1 MKRWSLLRRDSYTVD
16 RKASTGW
23 TALSTARPDRSSQP
37 TSKSLNMLALSMR
50 NIAAMAAPVL
60 FISALSS
67 QCVHA
72 ELAQNISVDIR
83 SLSLGNAVTADP
95 PGISAIHFNPAGLS
109 HVDGLQLDVQGL
121 MLALNIKREISAPPG
136 FNVFGY
142 SDDPIV
148 CNVNTVANS
157 NGIVNG
163 NGLCPSFKTAESTVN
178 GVSLFVPV
186 LDKFFNWPGG
196 LPVAI
201 PFAAVA
207 YRAPGSRIT
216 YADAFYAPLAV
227 GFNQKKGDPGNF
239 MGQQV
244 ALERITYLS
253 PSASYKVT
261 DNLSVGASVGFNY
274 SAVAL
279 KTDLRFPNELFGV
292 LRLID
297 ESICAPFKQNG
308 SIVTDLLLFGVCN
321 AKESVGPFKKVGSLQ
336 VALQQNLSPSY
347 NLGLLWEPN
356 NDFAFGM
363 VYQSGAVQNL
373 QGHFKLSVSPGA
385 PELVAALN
393 SSVTGQILA
402 ALLGFPNSVPV
413 SAQGLASMK
422 LEYPAHFQTGIK
434 YKVFPDLQFNFDVGW
449 TDYATWKNLPIQF
462 DQNLPVLQIA
472 KLLAPGV
479 TGSSLAV
486 PLNFRSP
493 WNFSFGLEYKMT
505 DRLKFRLGYEPRTS
519 AIPMNER
526 STLVP
531 VNGAQLFGL
540 GLGYRFDKD
549 TDIDLTAALLRSRDS
564 IPANTSKLA
573 NSTAIDNLILNPY
586 AGLDVKTQATIMI
599 LGIAY
604 RTRW

>member
-1 MKRWSLLRRDSYTVD
+1 MKFLSPLRREVD
-16 RKASTGW
+16 TASPILASAVSPR
-23 TALSTARPDRSSQP
+23 TAGRAERSSQSI
-37 TSKSLNMLALSMR
+37 SKSLNMLALCKR
-50 NIAAMAAPVL
+50 NLAYMLAPLVMV
-60 FISALSS
+60 SAVAP
-67 QCVHA
+67 QVVHA
-72 ELAQNISVDIR
+72 ELAQNLSVDIR

-109 HVDGLQLDVQGL
+109 RVDGLQLDVQGL
-121 MLALNIKREISAPPG
+121 MLALSIKREISAPPG
-136 FNVFGY
+136 FNIFGY
-142 SDDPIV
+142 SDDPVV
-148 CNVNTVANS
+148 CNVNPVANS
-157 NGIVNG
+157 NGLVNG
-163 NGLCPSFKTAESTVN
+163 NGLCPDFKTGKSEVN
-178 GVSLFVPV
+178 GVSLYLPV
-186 LDKFFNWPGG
+186 LDKFINWPAG

-201 PFAAVA
+201 PFAAIA

-274 SAVAL
+274 AAVAL
-279 KTDLRFPNELFGV
+279 KTDLRLPNELFGV

-297 ESICAPFKQNG
+297 ENICGPFKQNG

-321 AKESVGPFKKVGSLQ
+321 AKESVGPFKKIGTIQ
-336 VALQQNLSPSY
+336 VAMQQTLSPSY

-363 VYQSGAVQNL
+363 VYQSGAVENL
-373 QGHFKLSVSPGA
+373 QGHFKLQVSPGA

-402 ALLGFPNSVPV
+402 ALLGFPGSVPT

-434 YKVFPDLQFNFDVGW
+434 YKVFPDLQINVDVGW
-449 TDYATWKNLPIQF
+449 TDYATWKSLPIQF

-472 KLLAPGV
+472 KLLAPTV
-479 TGSSLAV
+479 TANSLGV

-493 WNFSFGLEYKMT
+493 WNFSFGMEYKMT
-505 DRLKFRLGYEPRTS
+505 DRLKFRMGYEPRTS

-549 TDIDLTAALLRSRDS
+549 TDIDLTAAYLRSRDT

-586 AGLDVKTQATIMI
+586 AGLDVKTQASIMI

>member
-1 MKRWSLLRRDSYTVD
+1 MKLLSLLRREVSSATLMLASATPYSKTGLAV
-16 RKASTGW
+16 STGQ
-23 TALSTARPDRSSQP
+23 SK
-37 TSKSLNMLALSMR
+37 SKSLNMLAFCTR
-50 NIAAMAAPVL
+50 NIAYTVAPIL
-60 FISALSS
+60 FVSTLATQIA
-67 QCVHA
+67 HA
-72 ELAQNISVDIR
+72 ELAQNLSVDIR

-121 MLALNIKREISAPPG
+121 MLSLNIKREMSAPPG
-136 FNVFGY
+136 FNIFGY

-148 CNVNTVANS
+148 CNVSPIANS
-157 NGIVNG
+157 NGLVNG
-163 NGLCPSFKTAESTVN
+163 SGLCPQFKTAHSEVN
-178 GVSLFVPV
+178 SVSLYLPI
-186 LDKFFNWPGG
+186 LDKFVNWPHG

-201 PFAAVA
+201 PFAAIA

-216 YADAFYAPLAV
+216 YADGFYAPLAV

-274 SAVAL
+274 AAVAL
-279 KTDLRFPNELFGV
+279 KTDLRLPNELFGV

-297 ESICAPFKQNG
+297 ENICAPFKQNG

-321 AKESVGPFKKVGSLQ
+321 AKESVGPFKQVGTLS
-336 VALQQNLSPSY
+336 VAMQQTLSPSY

-363 VYQSGAVQNL
+363 VYQSGAVENL
-373 QGHFKLSVSPGA
+373 QGHFKLTVSPGA

-393 SSVTGQILA
+393 SSVTGQILS
-402 ALLGFPNSVPV
+402 ALLGFPSSVPTQ
-413 SAQGLASMK
+413 AQGLASMK

-434 YKVFPDLQFNFDVGW
+434 YKLFPDLQFNVDVGW
-449 TDYATWKNLPIQF
+449 TDYATWKQLPIQF

-472 KLLAPGV
+472 KLLAPTV
-479 TGSSLAV
+479 TGNSLAV

-493 WNFSFGLEYKMT
+493 WNFSFGMEYKMT

-531 VNGAQLFGL
+531 VNGAQLFGM

-549 TDIDLTAALLRSRDS
+549 TDIDLTAAMLRSRDT
-564 IPANTSKLA
+564 IPANTSNLA

-586 AGLDVKTQATIMI
+586 SGLDVKTQATIFI